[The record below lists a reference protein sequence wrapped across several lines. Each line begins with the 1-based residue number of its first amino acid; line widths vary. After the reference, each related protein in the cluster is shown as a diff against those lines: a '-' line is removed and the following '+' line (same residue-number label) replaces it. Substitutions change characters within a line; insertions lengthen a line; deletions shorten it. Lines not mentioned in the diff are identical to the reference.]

1 MPKAG
6 TVAEGVVLSGI
17 AKSFGRTRV
26 LEDVGLAIEAG
37 EFLTLVG
44 PSGCGKST
52 LLRIIAGLEA
62 ADRGSVAIGGRTVD
76 HLPPDRRDVAMV
88 FQSYALYPHMTAA
101 QNIATPLEM
110 RRLTLAERLPLI
122 RLLSPRRPRVMRGIM
137 AEVRAVA
144 ETLQIAHLL
153 DRKPDQLSG
162 GQRQRVALGRAM
174 VRRPRVFLMDE
185 PLSNLDA
192 ALRVHMRS
200 ELAEL
205 HARLGITFIYVT
217 HDQVEAMTMSS
228 RVALMDRG
236 RILQLGTP
244 ADLYDRPAT
253 LAVARFIGSPPI
265 NVLEGEADGAGGVR
279 IDGVRLPIAD
289 GLAAGTRVTVG
300 IRPEALRPASPRH
313 DGPVLRARLRRVEN
327 LGAEWMLHA
336 TLAGAGETPIVVRI
350 TAVERDAAGR
360 AGLLSEEIAL
370 AVAPSGTHLFGAD
383 GVRIGVRQREAVG
396 AR

>member
-1 MPKAG
+1 LRTSEEGADGVALAG
-6 TVAEGVVLSGI
+6 IV
-17 AKSFGRTRV
+17 KSFGATRV
-26 LEDVGLAIEAG
+26 LDGIDLAIEGG

-52 LLRIIAGLEA
+52 LLRIIAGLET
-62 ADRGSVAIGGRTVD
+62 ADAGTVAIGGRRVD
-76 HLPPDRRDVAMV
+76 HLRPDERDVAMV
-88 FQSYALYPHMTAA
+88 FQSYALYPHMTVAG
-101 QNIATPLEM
+101 NIATPLEL
-110 RRLTLAERLPLI
+110 RRLTLAERLPLL
-122 RLLSPRRPRVMRGIM
+122 RHLSPRRPRVMRGIM

-144 ETLQIAHLL
+144 ETLQIGHLL
-153 DRKPDQLSG
+153 DRKPAQLSG

-205 HARLGITFIYVT
+205 HARLGITFVYVT

-244 ADLYDRPAT
+244 ADLYDHPAT

-265 NVLEGEADGAGGVR
+265 NLIEGETDGACGVR
-279 IDGVRLPIAD
+279 IDGARLPIAQ
-289 GLAAGTRVTVG
+289 GMAGGMRVTVG
-300 IRPEALRPASPRH
+300 IRPEALHPAPPRH
-313 DGPVLRARLRRVEN
+313 DGPVLRTRLKRAEN
-327 LGAEWMLHA
+327 LGAEWLLHA
-336 TLAGAGETPIVVRI
+336 TLSGSGGTAVVARI
-350 TAVERDAAGR
+350 TAAEHEAAHR
-360 AGLLSEEIAL
+360 AGLIGEELAL
-370 AVAPSGTHLFGAD
+370 AVGASGTHLFGAD
-383 GVRIGVRQREAVG
+383 GTRLVMRRLAG
-396 AR
+396 AA

>member
-1 MPKAG
+1 LRESEEQADGVTLAG
-6 TVAEGVVLSGI
+6 IV
-17 AKSFGRTRV
+17 KSFGATRV
-26 LEDVGLAIEAG
+26 LDGIELAIEGG

-52 LLRIIAGLEA
+52 LLRIIAGLET
-62 ADRGSVAIGGRTVD
+62 ADAGTVAIGGRPVD
-76 HLPPDRRDVAMV
+76 HLRPDERDVAMV
-88 FQSYALYPHMTAA
+88 FQSYALYPHMTVAG
-101 QNIATPLEM
+101 NMATPLEM
-110 RRLTLAERLPLI
+110 RRLTLLERLPLI
-122 RLLSPRRPRVMRGIM
+122 RLLSPRRPRVLRGVM

-144 ETLQIAHLL
+144 ETLQIAPLL
-153 DRKPDQLSG
+153 HRKPAQLSG

-205 HARLGITFIYVT
+205 HARLGITFVYVT

-228 RVALMDRG
+228 RVALMDQG

-265 NVLEGEADGAGGVR
+265 NLLEGETDGAGGVR
-279 IDGVRLPIAD
+279 LGAVRLPIAQ
-289 GLAAGTRVTVG
+289 GLAAGMRVTVG
-300 IRPEALRPASPRH
+300 IRPEALHPAPPRH
-313 DGPVLRARLRRVEN
+313 DGPVLRARLKRTEN
-327 LGAEWMLHA
+327 LGAEWLLHA
-336 TLAGAGETPIVVRI
+336 TLAGAEEAPLVVRV
-350 TAVERDAAGR
+350 TAAEHEAAR
-360 AGLLSEEIAL
+360 LAGLIGEALAL
-370 AVAPSGTHLFGAD
+370 AVSAAGTHLFGAD
-383 GVRIGVRQREAVG
+383 GARLVVRRLAGVA
-396 AR
+396 